1 MVRLT
6 SWLRQV
12 IAPPAV
18 GSGAEILSS
27 NPGFGLGLNA
37 SSLEQK
43 TIDYLS
49 FFSKDIGLII
59 FL

>member
-18 GSGAEILSS
+18 GRGAEILSS

-37 SSLEQK
+37 SSLK
-43 TIDYLS
+43 RRN
-49 FFSKDIGLII
+49 
-59 FL
+59 